1 MVFNDAY
8 VQASDGTR
16 LFCRIAG
23 EGPTTLLFLHGWGGS
38 GSGAFWDRA
47 LQHLDPSGLRLVL
60 VDLRGH
66 GRSDHATE
74 DFTTERF
81 AEDMFNVA
89 DQVGARELVL
99 VAFSMSARWAQWMAC
114 TKPDRVVGQILF
126 GPAPAAALPLT
137 EAMLD
142 DWITATASPGTFVT
156 FIGQFTK
163 NPLDTETLDGYYA
176 AVHSTPE
183 RSLRESFR
191 MCTQPGFSERLV
203 ATRGRTLVVA
213 GAHDPLLPSTFLRE
227 EVVRKLPA
235 ARLVTLDCG
244 HEIPLEQP
252 QATAALIEAFVA
264 GLANRPS

>member
-1 MVFNDAY
+1 
-8 VQASDGTR
+8 
-16 LFCRIAG
+16 
-23 EGPTTLLFLHGWGGS
+23 LLFLHGWGGS

-47 LQHLDPSGLRLVL
+47 LHHLDPSGLRLVL

-74 DFTTERF
+74 GFTTERF
-81 AEDMFNVA
+81 AEDMFDVA
-89 DQVGARELVL
+89 DHVGARKLVV

-163 NPLDTETLDGYYA
+163 NPLDTEALDGYYA
-176 AVHSTPE
+176 AVHTTPE
-183 RSLRESFR
+183 HSLRESFR
-191 MCTQPGFSERLV
+191 MCTQSGFSERLL

-213 GAHDPLLPSTFLRE
+213 GAHDPLLPATFLRE

-252 QATAALIEAFVA
+252 EATAALIEAFVA
-264 GLANRPS
+264 GLGG